1 MPPKPPRIL
10 QKDVVEKYKAG
21 IELTAE
27 ESEVYNRYDEKTK
40 ARNKR
45 NNDKRVHNPEKQR
58 EYMREYRQKKAK
70 KTA

>member
-1 MPPKPPRIL
+1 MRKSIAPKTITARVIL
-10 QKDVVEKYKAG
+10 SV
-21 IELTAE
+21 
-27 ESEVYNRYDEKTK
+27 VYNRYDEKTK

-45 NNDKRVHNPEKQR
+45 NNDKRVHNSEKQR